1 MNVYLMYLRFFFFA
15 LGISKLL
22 KAADKFLEKF
32 SIRRLKFGTIMEFLE
47 KFNMQSSKEAMAR
60 VFKEIKVCLLKTFF
74 NLTYFIFEWFC

>member
-1 MNVYLMYLRFFFFA
+1 MYINVLKGFFFA

>member
-1 MNVYLMYLRFFFFA
+1 MYIYVLKGFFFA

-32 SIRRLKFGTIMEFLE
+32 SLRRLKFGTIMEFLE

-60 VFKEIKVCLLKTFF
+60 VFKEIKVCLFKTFF

>member
-1 MNVYLMYLRFFFFA
+1 MYINVLKGFFFA

-60 VFKEIKVCLLKTFF
+60 VFKEIKVCLFKTFF
-74 NLTYFIFEWFC
+74 NLTYFIFEWCC